1 MKNRNVQIVQHL
13 RPGGIETLALNLL
26 RHSSHQYDVGIIA
39 LEGTRAE
46 AYQHWPQLKE
56 FGSQLYFLNKPAGLS
71 LQTVNQLRRLLKL
84 LRVTHFHTHHLG
96 PLLYGRLAQ
105 ISLDIQHIHT
115 EHDAWHLEDNKQRWL
130 TKLLLTKSVTVVTD
144 AQKVAHQLQQ
154 HTGRAVD
161 KVIING
167 IDTHYFSLAESCIA
181 RAKLDLPQSTLL
193 LGCAGRLV
201 NEKGIDVLFHSLT
214 LLPDNVNVVIAG
226 QGEQES
232 ALKVLAKKLS
242 VSHRIHWLG
251 HCHDMPTFY
260 QALDLFCMPSRQEGL
275 PLAILEAQSCG
286 CKVVA
291 TDVGAT
297 AELLCPASGTIV
309 EKNNPQ
315 KLAQAI
321 RKNLEHTQHNKQIG
335 RSFVRSLADIKTMV
349 SEYELL
355 MN

>member
-26 RHSSHQYDVGIIA
+26 RYSSHQYDVGIIA
-39 LEGTRAE
+39 LEGTRAD
-46 AYQHWPQLKE
+46 AYQQWPQLKE

-71 LQTVNQLRRLLKL
+71 LQTINQLRSLLKL

-105 ISLDIQHIHT
+105 IGLGIQHIHT

-130 TKLLLTKSVTVVTD
+130 TTLLLTQNVTVVTD
-144 AQKVAHQLQQ
+144 AQKVAHQLQH
-154 HTGRAVD
+154 HTGRVVD

-167 IDTHYFSLAESCIA
+167 IDTQYFSLAESCIA
-181 RAKLDLPQSTLL
+181 RAKLNLPQSTLL

-201 NEKGIDVLFHSLT
+201 HEKGLDTLLHALT
-214 LLPDNVNVVIAG
+214 LLPTQVEVVIAG

-232 ALKVLAKKLS
+232 ELKALAEQLS
-242 VSHRIHWLG
+242 VSHRVHWLG

-286 CKVVA
+286 CKVIA

-297 AELLCPASGTIV
+297 AELLCPSVGTIID
-309 EKNNPQ
+309 KDNPQ

-321 RKNLEHTQHNKQIG
+321 QRTINGTQHNKQVG
-335 RSFVRSLADIKTMV
+335 RDFVQGLADIRTMV